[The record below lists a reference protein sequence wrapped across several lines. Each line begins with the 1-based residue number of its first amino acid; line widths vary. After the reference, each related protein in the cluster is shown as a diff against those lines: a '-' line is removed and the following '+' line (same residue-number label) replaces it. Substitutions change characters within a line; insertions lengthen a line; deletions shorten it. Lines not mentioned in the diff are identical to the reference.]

1 MNKKTSERLN
11 KFIDTYD
18 TLSVKDFIQG
28 ELKNELLANEIL
40 NEIETLECMGGDKLS
55 MMQLFEDDS
64 SLQLLKYYT
73 GKAENTIDGMR
84 VENGMITIPQ
94 SMQKKMMTELKVH
107 RPNIT

>member
-40 NEIETLECMGGDKLS
+40 N
-55 MMQLFEDDS
+55 
-64 SLQLLKYYT
+64 
-73 GKAENTIDGMR
+73 
-84 VENGMITIPQ
+84 
-94 SMQKKMMTELKVH
+94 
-107 RPNIT
+107 